1 MVASGSLQ
9 PECSL
14 ANASLIPDLFVFHM
28 AAHKALVAATR
39 SALKTR
45 TLHAELVF
53 NLSGSKHVSLCSHGL
68 PYFRCA
74 FCGVAARFAFLL
86 AAAEP
91 PSSSPG
97 HLLPPRRPP
106 PHSVSLFANVL
117 SLADSPNLG
126 PPRHQRRVPA
136 RAGCAV

>member
-86 AAAEP
+86 AAAAAAKQQPRAP
-91 PSSSPG
+91 PAAAP
-97 HLLPPRRPP
+97 PPAPQCVFVCECAVPRR
-106 PHSVSLFANVL
+106 
-117 SLADSPNLG
+117 
-126 PPRHQRRVPA
+126 
-136 RAGCAV
+136 